1 MPEVGLHGL
10 CRNFASLAH
19 HLGWDVRT
27 TMRFGGW
34 SDYKT
39 VNDFYIKLDETDL
52 FRDATKMMEFYAG
65 TGS

>member
-1 MPEVGLHGL
+1 MH
-10 CRNFASLAH
+10 
-19 HLGWDVRT
+19 
-27 TMRFGGW
+27 FGGW

-52 FRDATKMMEFYAG
+52 FHDATKMMEFYSG